1 MSDATTSTPNPNWGR
16 NPSDPASWKTAD
28 GVTTLW
34 MDDGKANVMSDAMV
48 ANFDLALYE
57 ARTTGSIVVIKGRA
71 NVFSGGF
78 DLAVLKGNDRAAKLR
93 MLANGAQLALRL
105 LSHPQPIVAVCAGH
119 AIAMGAF
126 LLLSADYRL
135 GQDGQQVVQAN
146 EVAIGMTL
154 PYFALEVLRQ
164 RLTPAALTLAGAT
177 ALPYS
182 AQAGLQAGFYDE
194 LAPPDQMDAALER
207 TVARLKKLDRAAFSA
222 SKARLRAATLL
233 AMQTAIEQDKQDWEL
248 NLPA

>member
-177 ALPYS
+177 ALPYR
-182 AQAGLQAGFYDE
+182 
-194 LAPPDQMDAALER
+194 APPDQMDAALER